1 MKLFEDM
8 KEMGGT
14 IHDAIQKMV
23 NEMFREELDDDQIDE
38 IVNRLSLSDLLELD
52 SAYTDGDKERVQDIL
67 GPLPQLEYSMGTNRH
82 PTSNAANRPAPRA
95 AQGQQPQKKPGTQ
108 NTVNTNRNYNAGAQN
123 AVTTQNVDNED
134 PDAMVQDEEPVEEG
148 VDDNH
153 YKKFFAR
160 VAREMGKLLGAKGR
174 LKNYRDTEV
183 KRIITMQIGDREV
196 EVYQTWAADGSKNK
210 PVTYVD
216 LGDYGEVKLGRF
228 SIEWRKPQNYASD
241 LVRSINK
248 YMDERDYDADWDAEA
263 DAANANLM
271 YKDES
276 VEGLSEANSG
286 SFNDEQFNSHEVI
299 RALEGIASDEEDE
312 DPQMAAGLQMLANRI
327 NQSYPDSVRIDQ
339 IMDML
344 NEPQLRSLRKD
355 DVTYA
360 LQAAGIM
367 DFMETSVNESIPNA
381 FHIGDE
387 VIDDQGRTG
396 VISGKPFMN
405 HIHVNFYNGGEE
417 AVKMSNLQLNDYADS
432 DEEEHDL
439 RRSMGDDEYDRMHGD
454 LGYKDESINEETNIV
469 DMVKWLKRRA
479 GIE

>member
-1 MKLFEDM
+1 
-8 KEMGGT
+8 
-14 IHDAIQKMV
+14 
-23 NEMFREELDDDQIDE
+23 
-38 IVNRLSLSDLLELD
+38 
-52 SAYTDGDKERVQDIL
+52 
-67 GPLPQLEYSMGTNRH
+67 
-82 PTSNAANRPAPRA
+82 
-95 AQGQQPQKKPGTQ
+95 
-108 NTVNTNRNYNAGAQN
+108 
-123 AVTTQNVDNED
+123 
-134 PDAMVQDEEPVEEG
+134 
-148 VDDNH
+148 
-153 YKKFFAR
+153 
-160 VAREMGKLLGAKGR
+160 
-174 LKNYRDTEV
+174 
-183 KRIITMQIGDREV
+183 
-196 EVYQTWAADGSKNK
+196 
-210 PVTYVD
+210 
-216 LGDYGEVKLGRF
+216 
-228 SIEWRKPQNYASD
+228 
-241 LVRSINK
+241 
-248 YMDERDYDADWDAEA
+248 
-263 DAANANLM
+263 
-271 YKDES
+271 
-276 VEGLSEANSG
+276 
-286 SFNDEQFNSHEVI
+286 
-299 RALEGIASDEEDE
+299 
-312 DPQMAAGLQMLANRI
+312 MLANRI